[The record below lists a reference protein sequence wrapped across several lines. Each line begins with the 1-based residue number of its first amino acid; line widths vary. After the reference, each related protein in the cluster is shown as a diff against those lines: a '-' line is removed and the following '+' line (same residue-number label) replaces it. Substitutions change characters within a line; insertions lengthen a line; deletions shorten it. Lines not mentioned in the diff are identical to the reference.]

1 MKKKR
6 QSEVVGVDLRAVGG
20 LHGPGKP
27 GWSASDMVKEP
38 ENQMKIQQQNEEHQ
52 QITIHI
58 KNEQQQQH
66 KNISGDSPKQSNI
79 AASFWLLVFKND
91 YKINYNKKSF
101 YMKNL

>member
-58 KNEQQQQH
+58 KNE
-66 KNISGDSPKQSNI
+66 
-79 AASFWLLVFKND
+79 
-91 YKINYNKKSF
+91 
-101 YMKNL
+101 